1 MATAKLRLI
10 LRRSGISNKIR
21 KTTLGVAKLHL
32 YFLKGLRM
40 LTVIATIASK
50 NIDAEVVL
58 TALENLQKYSRQEV
72 GCLRYELSVKSDA
85 QQTTYLVTEQWAS
98 DEHFESHKNEPHFK
112 AFGTQVTGLLT
123 SSNIDVYNTIG

>member
-1 MATAKLRLI
+1 
-10 LRRSGISNKIR
+10 
-21 KTTLGVAKLHL
+21 
-32 YFLKGLRM
+32 M

-72 GCLRYELSVKSDA
+72 GCLRYELSVKRDSDN
-85 QQTTYLVTEQWAS
+85 TEYLVSEQWAS
-98 DEHFESHKNEPHFK
+98 QEYFEAHKQEPHYK
-112 AFGTQVTGLLT
+112 AFGTQVTGLVT

>member
-1 MATAKLRLI
+1 MATAKQRLI

-72 GCLRYELSVKSDA
+72 GCLRYELSRSLS
-85 QQTTYLVTEQWAS
+85 QL
-98 DEHFESHKNEPHFK
+98 
-112 AFGTQVTGLLT
+112 GLEALYQ
-123 SSNIDVYNTIG
+123 IFLRL

>member
-1 MATAKLRLI
+1 
-10 LRRSGISNKIR
+10 
-21 KTTLGVAKLHL
+21 
-32 YFLKGLRM
+32 M
-40 LTVIATIASK
+40 LTVIATISSK
-50 NIDAEVVL
+50 NIDADVVL

-72 GCLRYELSVKSDA
+72 GCLRYELSVKNDA

-112 AFGTQVTGLLT
+112 AFGTQVTRLLT